1 MSNPEMSNPKMSNA
15 IIFKRRKWV
24 LIKELYIIAMLINK
38 LWVHN
43 SVTRNILA
51 NIKENNTVS
60 NCWNYEPISLFPLA
74 SLSNMHKM
82 LIVIVPI
89 TVMAG

>member
-1 MSNPEMSNPKMSNA
+1 MPKCLMH
-15 IIFKRRKWV
+15 
-24 LIKELYIIAMLINK
+24 IIAMLINK

-60 NCWNYEPISLFPLA
+60 IIAETYEPISLSPLA
-74 SLSNMHKM
+74 SLPNMHKM

-89 TVMAG
+89 IVMAG

>member
-1 MSNPEMSNPKMSNA
+1 MSNPEMSNAKMSNA

-38 LWVHN
+38 LWVHD

-60 NCWNYEPISLFPLA
+60 NCWNYEPILLSPLA

-82 LIVIVPI
+82 LIVIDPI